1 MALIMFVIFLVLV
14 FLGVPISFALGI
26 SSIFTLLTIGGYPI
40 DIDAQ
45 RMFTAVDS
53 FPLMAIP
60 FFMLAGLLMDRGGI
74 TKRII
79 NFSLGIVGHIRGALA
94 HVVAVTAVIMG
105 GISGSGVANTAAI
118 GSIMIPEMKKRGYDG
133 PFSAA
138 LVACAGSIGLI
149 IPPSIAM
156 IIYGVSAQV
165 SIGDLF
171 MGGII
176 PGVLIGAGLMIMSY
190 FIARK
195 KNYPVE
201 QRVGIKEIFKR
212 LKRSIWA
219 LFMPIIIIVGIRM
232 GVFTPTEGGCVAAV
246 YALIVGVVVH
256 RDIKM
261 SQIMRIF
268 GEAVII
274 TASISFLIATSSLFS
289 WILTAE
295 QIPQMITKLF
305 LSLTDN
311 KYVMLLLVNLLLIFV
326 GMFID
331 SGPAIILLAPILVPV
346 ASAMGI
352 NLVQF
357 GVMMV
362 INLTT
367 GLLTPPVGTA
377 LFVASNISGVSL
389 GKLSKSIL
397 KFLLIMYGVM
407 FLTAYVPF
415 ISTWAIPN

>member
-1 MALIMFVIFLVLV
+1 MFVIFLVLV
-14 FLGVPISFALGI
+14 FFGVPISFALGI

-40 DIDAQ
+40 AIVAQ

-79 NFSLGIVGHIRGALA
+79 DFSLGIVGNIRGALA

-118 GSIMIPEMKKRGYDG
+118 GSIMIPEMKKRGYDLS
-133 PFSAA
+133 FSAA

-176 PGVLIGAGLMIMSY
+176 PGFLIGIGLMILSY

-201 QRVGIKEIFKR
+201 QRVGMKEIMRR

-246 YALIVGVVVH
+246 YALFVGVVIH
-256 RDIKM
+256 RDIKAP
-261 SQIMRIF
+261 QIMRIF

-295 QIPQMITKLF
+295 QIPQMITRLF

-311 KYVMLLLVNLLLIFV
+311 KYVMLLLVNLLLIIV

-377 LFVASNISGVSL
+377 LFVASNISGVSI
-389 GKLSKSIL
+389 GKLSLALI
-397 KFLLIMYGVM
+397 KFLLVMYGVLL
-407 FLTAYVPF
+407 LTAYVPF
-415 ISTWAIPN
+415 LTTWAIPN

>member
-1 MALIMFVIFLVLV
+1 MALVMFIIFLVLV
-14 FLGVPISFALGI
+14 FIGVPISFALGI
-26 SSIFTLLTIGGYPI
+26 SSIFTLVAIGGYPI
-40 DIDAQ
+40 AIVAQ
-45 RMFTAVDS
+45 RMFAAVDS

-79 NFSLGIVGHIRGALA
+79 DFSLGIVGNIKGALA
-94 HVVAVTAVIMG
+94 QVVSVTAIIMG

-118 GSIMIPEMKKRGYDG
+118 GSIMIPEMKRRGYDEY
-133 PFSAA
+133 FSAA
-138 LVACAGSIGLI
+138 LVACSGSIGLI

-176 PGVLIGAGLMIMSY
+176 PGVGIGAGLMVMSY
-190 FIARK
+190 FIAK
-195 KNYPVE
+195 KNDYPVE
-201 QRVGIKEIFKR
+201 GRVGKREALNRFK
-212 LKRSIWA
+212 KSIWA
-219 LFMPIIIIVGIRM
+219 LLMPVIIIVGIRM

-246 YALIVGVVVH
+246 YALVIGMFVH
-256 RDIKM
+256 KDVKPN
-261 SQIMRIF
+261 QVLKIF
-268 GEAVII
+268 ADAVII

-295 QIPQMITKLF
+295 QIPQMVTRFF
-305 LSLTDN
+305 LSLTNN
-311 KYVMLLLVNLLLIFV
+311 KYVMLLLINLLLIIV

-377 LFVASNISGVSL
+377 LFVASNISGLSL
-389 GKLSKSIL
+389 GKLSIAII
-397 KFLLIMYGVM
+397 KFLLVLYAVLL
-407 FLTAYVPF
+407 LTAYVPF
-415 ISTWAIPN
+415 LTTWAIPK

>member
-14 FLGVPISFALGI
+14 FFGVPISFALGI

-40 DIDAQ
+40 AIVAQ

-79 NFSLGIVGHIRGALA
+79 DFSLGIVGNIRGALA

-118 GSIMIPEMKKRGYDG
+118 GSIMIPEMKKRGYDLS
-133 PFSAA
+133 FSAA

-176 PGVLIGAGLMIMSY
+176 PGFLIGIGLMILSY

-201 QRVGIKEIFKR
+201 QRVGMKEIMRR

-246 YALIVGVVVH
+246 YALFVGVVVH
-256 RDIKM
+256 RDIKAP
-261 SQIMRIF
+261 QIMRIF

-295 QIPQMITKLF
+295 QIPQMITRLF

-311 KYVMLLLVNLLLIFV
+311 KYIMLLLVNLLLIVV

-346 ASAMGI
+346 AAAMEI

-377 LFVASNISGVSL
+377 LFVASNISGVSI
-389 GKLSKSIL
+389 GKLSLALI
-397 KFLLIMYGVM
+397 KFLLVMYGVLL
-407 FLTAYVPF
+407 LTAYVPF
-415 ISTWAIPN
+415 LTTWAIPN

>member
-1 MALIMFVIFLVLV
+1 MALIMFLIFLFLV
-14 FLGVPISFALGI
+14 FFGVPISFALGI
-26 SSIFTLLTIGGYPI
+26 SSVFTLIVIGGYPI
-40 DIDAQ
+40 AIVAQ

-79 NFSLGIVGHIRGALA
+79 DFSLGIVGSIRGALA
-94 HVVAVTAVIMG
+94 HVVTVTAVIMG

-118 GSIMIPEMKKRGYDG
+118 GSIMIPEMKKRGYEAD
-133 PFSAA
+133 FSAS

-176 PGVLIGAGLMIMSY
+176 PGVLIGGGLMVMSY
-190 FIARK
+190 FIAK
-195 KNYPVE
+195 KKGYPIE
-201 QRVGIKEIFKR
+201 QKVGKEEIFRR

-232 GVFTPTEGGCVAAV
+232 GVFTPTEGGCIAAV
-246 YALIVGVVVH
+246 YALFVGIVIH
-256 RDIKM
+256 RDIKFN
-261 SQIMRIF
+261 QVLGIF
-268 GEAVII
+268 GDAVII

-295 QIPQMITKLF
+295 QIPQMITEVFLGLTNNKYIMLF
-305 LSLTDN
+305 LI
-311 KYVMLLLVNLLLIFV
+311 NLLLIIV

-346 ASAMGI
+346 AISMEI

-377 LFVASNISGVSL
+377 LFVASNISGVSI
-389 GKLSKSIL
+389 GKLSRAML
-397 KFLLIMYGVM
+397 KFLVVMYAVM
-407 FLTAYVPF
+407 LLTAYVPF
-415 ISTWAIPN
+415 ISTWAI